1 MGGNQEYGLGQFKC
15 RCPDWQEDIKGERH
29 PKVLRLNDHREER
42 RLSTGAHPTLRSWKD
57 EEEPAEEGEL
67 SWKPKEERVQ
77 MKGLST
83 ADRLHM
89 RCKTDHWMQQHGG
102 H

>member
-1 MGGNQEYGLGQFKC
+1 MSGNQEYGLGQFKC

-42 RLSTGAHPTLRSWKD
+42 RRLSAGAHPTLRSWKD
-57 EEEPAEEGEL
+57 EEEPAEEEEL

-77 MKGLST
+77 MKGTLLT
-83 ADRLHM
+83 
-89 RCKTDHWMQQHGG
+89 GYI
-102 H
+102 